1 MAETPKGYDLIS
13 SCQHDTSF
21 DREGYLVCSNCG
33 KVLFTQTYEDSDHK
47 NFFNEDYEFISKPE
61 QKINSDFFEKYCTD
75 KLLEMVDRNLIS
87 KEVYYYAVDLKVKW
101 AKDKI
106 EKKAFHDVFAIY
118 QSTRELN
125 YPITLEEI
133 CSYFQVSMKK
143 ISEMERYFKFA
154 KSNSTEVY
162 VYKFC
167 GVFNLSEKDRRQIKE
182 DCIKVENLI
191 DSRPL
196 TIVATVFHLKLA
208 QEKSLK
214 EISGI
219 FAVSSRAISS
229 LAKVI
234 LKIISDDSQVK

>member
-1 MAETPKGYDLIS
+1 MAETSKGYDLIF
-13 SCQHDTSF
+13 SCQHNENC
-21 DREGYLVCSNCG
+21 DRDGYLVCLICG
-33 KVLFTQTYEDSDHK
+33 KVLCTQTYEDYDHK
-47 NFFNEDYEFISKPE
+47 TLFNENYEFNSKPE
-61 QKINSDFFEKYCTD
+61 QIINTEFYEKHCTD

-101 AKDKI
+101 AQEKI
-106 EKKAFHDVFAIY
+106 EKKAFHDVFSIY

-125 YPITLEEI
+125 YPITLQEI

-143 ISEMERYFKFA
+143 ISEMEKHFKFT

-182 DCIKVENLI
+182 DCIKVENLL

-208 QEKSLK
+208 HEKPIE
-214 EISGI
+214 EISRI
-219 FAVSSRAISS
+219 FAVSARTIFC
-229 LAKVI
+229 LAKTV